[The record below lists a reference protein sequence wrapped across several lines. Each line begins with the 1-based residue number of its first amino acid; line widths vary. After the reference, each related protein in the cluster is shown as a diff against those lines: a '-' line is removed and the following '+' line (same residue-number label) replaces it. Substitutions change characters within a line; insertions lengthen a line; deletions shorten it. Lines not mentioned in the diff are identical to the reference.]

1 VLSRLSPCLESNEEL
16 AFTLSVLMTI
26 IADYAA
32 QLRHTLNG
40 LPLTR
45 HTYAAAVQA
54 LMAYGT

>member
-32 QLRHTLNG
+32 QLRHTLNALATAG
-40 LPLTR
+40 EEG
-45 HTYAAAVQA
+45 QA
-54 LMAYGT
+54 